1 MSKASI
7 NYSPLSGRIMLG
19 RVNQSTGVAIGEQ
32 RDVTSNFI
40 GILLEKF
47 PINTMQNIECNGVV
61 EATVIVLDEK
71 KAVKYKAAA
80 DMFDVLCSIEN
91 DSGQVPD
98 FMWRAIQDVIVKAG
112 GVAK

>member
-40 GILLEKF
+40 GIMLEKF
-47 PINTMQNIECNGVV
+47 PINTMQNIESNGVF
-61 EATVIVLDEK
+61 EAALSSLMK
-71 KAVKYKAAA
+71 
-80 DMFDVLCSIEN
+80 
-91 DSGQVPD
+91 
-98 FMWRAIQDVIVKAG
+98 RRR
-112 GVAK
+112 

>member
-40 GILLEKF
+40 GIMLEKF
-47 PINTMQNIECNGVV
+47 PINTMQNIECNGEV

-91 DSGQVPD
+91 DAGQVPD
-98 FMWRAIQDVIVKAG
+98 FMWRKIQEVIVKAG
-112 GVAK
+112 GVSK

>member
-7 NYSPLSGRIMLG
+7 NYSPLSGRIFMG
-19 RVNQSTGVAIGEQ
+19 RVSPKTGFAIGEQ

-40 GILLEKF
+40 GIMLEKF
-47 PINTMQNIECNGVV
+47 PVNTMQNIECNGVV
-61 EATVIVLDEK
+61 EAVIMVLDNE

-91 DSGQVPD
+91 DAGQVPD
-98 FMWRAIQDVIVKAG
+98 FMWQKIQDVIKLAG
-112 GVAK
+112 GTVK

>member
-1 MSKASI
+1 MSKATL
-7 NYSPLSGRIMLG
+7 NFSPLSGRILLG
-19 RVNQSTGVAIGEQ
+19 RVNQKTGISIGEQ

-40 GILLEKF
+40 GIMLEKF

-91 DSGQVPD
+91 DAGQVPD
-98 FMWRAIQDVIVKAG
+98 FMWKAIQGVIVKAG
-112 GVAK
+112 GEAK